1 MAQKRSQNY
10 NVDNRYKE
18 TRLEGGGTAREASDN
33 ETGKKFL
40 KDFIEGGRV
49 AKQDSVENERKED
62 NKFVIPG
69 QGGLVPIP
77 DGNNIRNTDRQIS
90 FRNSFRAAQS

>member
-40 KDFIEGGRV
+40 KDFIERGRV

-62 NKFVIPG
+62 NTKK
-69 QGGLVPIP
+69 
-77 DGNNIRNTDRQIS
+77 
-90 FRNSFRAAQS
+90 